1 MDFLSEW
8 WNSHVPAL
16 QFFYVVAIVSLFV
29 LLLQSALMIFGMGHD
44 GDMDAHHGGEG
55 IEVVSV
61 RTVTAFFVGFGW
73 TGVLVLENGGSLAI
87 AIPAA
92 LVAGGGLMFLVHLIF
107 CRLLSMQ
114 SAGNVSYE
122 NAVGKIATVYV
133 TIPPRGAQGGQVELL
148 VQGRL
153 RFVDA
158 VTECGE
164 PITVGT
170 KVRVTSVVDVGTL
183 KVEKLG

>member
-16 QFFYVVAIVSLFV
+16 QFFYVVAIVSLF
-29 LLLQSALMIFGMGHD
+29 
-44 GDMDAHHGGEG
+44 
-55 IEVVSV
+55 
-61 RTVTAFFVGFGW
+61 AF
-73 TGVLVLENGGSLAI
+73 
-87 AIPAA
+87 
-92 LVAGGGLMFLVHLIF
+92 
-107 CRLLSMQ
+107 LSQ
-114 SAGNVSYE
+114 SAGNISFE
-122 NAVGKIATVYV
+122 NTIGKIATVYV
-133 TIPPRGAQGGQVELL
+133 TIQSRGAQGGQVEL
-148 VQGRL
+148 VVEGRL

-158 VTECGE
+158 VRESGE